1 MASKKIIFVI
11 IFLSISLI
19 ASMFLV
25 LRTTVFFGKATS
37 SNSSPIVLENS
48 YLFASPIQAK
58 ADGKEKIRITAFLLD
73 GQGLGISNLKVSL
86 QLPQNVSVLAIQS
99 VTDDTGKAVF
109 DLSSSVAKQ
118 LDIAAQV
125 NNKTIPQKVKIVF
138 Y

>member
-1 MASKKIIFVI
+1 
-11 IFLSISLI
+11 
-19 ASMFLV
+19 MFLV